1 MKMPL
6 EAASKNESCQRS
18 SSSRSDELD
27 HNTFLIVVNDVGS
40 ADGRH
45 TVEVRGLVATQIED
59 SAWVQ
64 AGTLIGRR
72 PANRSVHAGPA
83 QYLRET
89 LGILMGRDPQNNV
102 CIWTDRFSSL
112 PCYATH
118 REGRVF
124 LSNDV
129 GLLLSLLG
137 SRSIE
142 PVAFWECLLFD
153 WPLQGRTPYKE
164 VIQLPAATKTVLA
177 KELSPASSE
186 RYWNYHFESM
196 PFMGAKKTAQEAQS
210 RLKEV
215 FKRFVR
221 TDQILFPISGGLD
234 SRLLATI
241 LPITHRNAQV
251 TTLNFAANRRSHDYH
266 YADQTCKIL
275 GLPRPVFHKLEAKA
289 YRDGAR
295 LFAKLN
301 GGLISPA
308 HAHLV
313 SWLATQEQKPLP
325 HTLVH
330 GFFADASCGFACSS
344 MPNNTID
351 ESVYFKV
358 LMRARNRYAIPPTIV
373 EEIVADLETIR
384 DAWLDGSSLTSLK
397 EYLYVAIKHPVFQL
411 LLADLYSRFVDTVFL
426 PHCEPEI
433 ADFFFGLPTEY
444 RVGKRGVRMILAEL
458 NPRLYKLGDV
468 SSFPNAFT
476 PDIRGQA
483 RLLRFK
489 FWNAL
494 DWITSFFTKGH
505 MMPFSPFE
513 TEHQPFMLRGPLK
526 KEIQQ
531 SIEYLISLGAL
542 NPTVSSKLQT
552 RGWSATL
559 NFSSWG
565 LAQAYQRCDALWPR
579 DH

>member
-6 EAASKNESCQRS
+6 EAASKNESCNRS

-27 HNTFLIVVNDVGS
+27 HNTFLIVVNNVGS
-40 ADGRH
+40 ADGRL

-59 SAWVQ
+59 SAWVH

-72 PANRSVHAGPA
+72 PANRRVHAEPA

-89 LGILMGRDPQNNV
+89 LGILIGRDPQNNV

-112 PCYATH
+112 PCYATQ
-118 REGRVF
+118 REGRAF
-124 LSNDV
+124 LSNDL
-129 GLLLSLLG
+129 GLLLSLLD

-164 VIQLPAATKTVLA
+164 VIQLSAATKTVLA

-186 RYWNYHFESM
+186 RYWNYQFESM
-196 PFMGAKKTAQEAQS
+196 PFMGAQKTAQEAQG

-241 LPITHRNAQV
+241 LPVTHRNAPIMP
-251 TTLNFAANRRSHDYH
+251 LNFAANPRSYDYR
-266 YADQTCKIL
+266 YANQTCKIL
-275 GLPRPVFHKLEAKA
+275 GLPRPIFHKLDAKA

-308 HAHLV
+308 HAHLI

-344 MPNNTID
+344 TANNTIS

-358 LMRARNRYAIPPTIV
+358 LMRARNRYAIPPTIA
-373 EEIVADLETIR
+373 EAIVADLEAIR
-384 DAWLDGSSLTSLK
+384 DAWLDGSSVTSFK
-397 EYLYVAIKHPVFQL
+397 EYLYVALKHPVFQL
-411 LLADLYSRFVDTVFL
+411 PLADLYSRFVENVFL
-426 PHCEPEI
+426 PHCEPEV

-468 SSFPNAFT
+468 SSFPHAFT

-494 DWITSFFTKGH
+494 DWGLSFLTKGH
-505 MMPFSPFE
+505 MVPLNPFE
-513 TEHQPFMLRGPLK
+513 TEYQPHMLRRPLK
-526 KEIQQ
+526 KEVQQ
-531 SIEYLISLGAL
+531 SVDYFISLGAL
-542 NPTVSSKLQT
+542 DPTVSSKLQT
-552 RGWSATL
+552 RGWSATF
-559 NFSSWG
+559 NIASWG
-565 LAQAYQRCDALWPR
+565 LAEAYQTWSAFWSR